1 MSTLSVYEVATTYK
15 FCYNLA
21 IMKQLLQHIL
31 AYLAKKILAKYK
43 PKVVGITGS
52 IGKTSAKEAVFAVL
66 ASAFNTR
73 TNIKNYNNELGVPLT
88 IIGVETGG
96 HSIIGWL
103 KVFQKAFQLL
113 ANFDKEYPEMLV
125 LEMGADK
132 PGDISYLTDIASCHV
147 GVVTRIGPAHL
158 EAFKSIENIVKEKQK
173 IITHLNK
180 NDFAILNYDDEL
192 VRKMDK
198 KTEAQVISYG
208 YTDDSLVRAIDF
220 AEQGEGWHI
229 AGIKFKINYKGSVV
243 PVFLP
248 GVVGRHQINSALI
261 GAAVGLA
268 FGMNLIQ
275 ISESLK
281 NYHAP
286 LGRMHLIE
294 GKNETLIID
303 DTYNSSPT
311 AVEAAVKTLAD
322 LQIGQ
327 VERKVAVLGDMLE
340 LGDYSQEAHE
350 KIGAQVAESKCD
362 VLVAVGGFAPS
373 FASGAEKAGLS
384 KNNIY
389 CFADSNLAQNKISD
403 IIKQHDLVLV
413 KGSQGARMER
423 VVKALMKHPEE
434 APELLVRQTADWLK
448 K

>member
-1 MSTLSVYEVATTYK
+1 MMVVKREK

-21 IMKQLLQHIL
+21 IMKKLLQYIL
-31 AYLAKKILAKYK
+31 ANLAKKILAKYK

-66 ASAFNTR
+66 ASSFSTR
-73 TNIKNYNNELGVPLT
+73 TNFKNYNNELGVPLT
-88 IIGVETGG
+88 IIGSETGG
-96 HSIIGWL
+96 RSIIGWI

-113 ANFDKEYPEMLV
+113 SKVDKEYPKMLV

-132 PGDISYLTDIASCHV
+132 PADISYLVDIAPCNV

-173 IITHLNK
+173 IVTHLDK

-192 VRKMDK
+192 VRKMEK

-208 YTDDSLVRAIDF
+208 YSEDAQVRAIDF
-220 AEQGEGWHI
+220 AEQSEGWHI

-248 GVVGRHQINSALI
+248 GVVGKHQINSALI
-261 GAAVGLA
+261 GAAVGLS

-275 ISESLK
+275 IANSLK

-286 LGRMHLIE
+286 LGRMHLID

-311 AVEAAVKTLAD
+311 AVEAAVKTLAE
-322 LQIGQ
+322 LQVGQ
-327 VERKVAVLGDMLE
+327 VERKVAILGDMLE
-340 LGDYSQEAHE
+340 LGDYTEEAHQ
-350 KIGAQVAESKCD
+350 KIGAQVANLKCD
-362 VLVAVGGFAPS
+362 VLVAVGNFAEA
-373 FASGAEKAGLS
+373 FKTGAEKAGLV
-384 KNNIY
+384 KENI
-389 CFADSNLAQNKISD
+389 FIFKDSNLAQNKISD
-403 IIKQHDLVLV
+403 IIKRHDLVLV

-423 VVKALMKHPEE
+423 VVKALMKDPGQ
-434 APELLVRQTADWLK
+434 APELLVRQSEDWLK
-448 K
+448 E